1 MKTTDLQQ
9 PSRTVAK
16 SFLATMSKHVRFIWK
31 LSLGNVM
38 GPRTM
43 HIALVSHLCR
53 PVQVLDV
60 FSSLVVNFFHF
71 IALVLE

>member
-9 PSRTVAK
+9 PSRTVTK
-16 SFLATMSKHVRFIWK
+16 YFLATMSKHVRFIWK

-38 GPRTM
+38 GTRTM

-53 PVQVLDV
+53 TVQVIYMYLAPQWLI
-60 FSSLVVNFFHF
+60 FSSS
-71 IALVLE
+71 